1 MIALTWG
8 SGIRFGSSVVIFL
21 CPCILCIAMQ
31 ATSPSLNYPFVL
43 STLPRFVVIALS
55 YLELI
60 NSAEKNKQVGRLNP
74 RLKLSL
80 TRFSQ

>member
-1 MIALTWG
+1 
-8 SGIRFGSSVVIFL
+8 
-21 CPCILCIAMQ
+21 MQ